1 MWKVPRLRKELKGMR
16 LNTTGKKN
24 ELIEKIM
31 GSDGVDRVNIVTE
44 WKIVCASQKEIRKT
58 KRKRNSEDDGNESAM
73 ETESV

>member
-1 MWKVPRLRKELKGMR
+1 
-16 LNTTGKKN
+16 
-24 ELIEKIM
+24 M